1 MNRTDAS
8 DKFHVVRLKHHYTWR
23 NHLCLVFELLSYNL
37 YDLLRNTNFRC
48 DRVIGLVSLKPMIIS
63 HSLSA
68 GVFLSISRGSLLS
81 KSPLRYYSSRG
92 LVRQLVNQ

>member
-37 YDLLRNTNFRC
+37 YDLLRNTNFRFVC
-48 DRVIGLVSLKPMIIS
+48 RI
-63 HSLSA
+63 
-68 GVFLSISRGSLLS
+68 R
-81 KSPLRYYSSRG
+81 
-92 LVRQLVNQ
+92 